1 MYNEASGQMV
11 NRENSSICFSPG
23 ILEETRA
30 AVKQKLDIIVEAFSE
45 KYFRPADSCGS
56 P

>member
-11 NRENSSICFSPG
+11 NREKSSICFSPG

-30 AVKQKLDIIVEAFSE
+30 AVKQKLDILYYRIPVDDGEATFS
-45 KYFRPADSCGS
+45 
-56 P
+56 